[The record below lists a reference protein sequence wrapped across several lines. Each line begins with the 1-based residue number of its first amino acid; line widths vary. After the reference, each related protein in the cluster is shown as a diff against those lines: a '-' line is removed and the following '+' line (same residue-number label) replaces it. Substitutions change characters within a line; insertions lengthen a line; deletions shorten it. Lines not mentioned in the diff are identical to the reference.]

1 MGLVISNER
10 LFIGILKIRKFD
22 KDSNIFR
29 SYKIILSGC

>member
-1 MGLVISNER
+1 MGLVVSKER
-10 LFIGILKIRKFD
+10 LFIEILMIRKFD